1 MRIYFTRVL
10 ITRLAA
16 LALIV
21 ACVFQVPAQAA
32 KTDVLADGSVRFL
45 FNGISAGIA
54 NGQSIHATLANL
66 VPTGANRP
74 DPITFSAI
82 LTLYDERG
90 SVVAQSERAQIL
102 PGKFHSF
109 DIRRGAIRSPG
120 DEKTGRVQV
129 FAELKV
135 FASGLD
141 EAEAQTIKKRAAEYL
156 PVSFELINDTGET
169 SVFGDMIGWYT
180 SPNTNNHSS
189 GQGNDF
195 IISGFGNDLIGIVPG
210 ESLLF
215 TARNMSKPDETG
227 EAISMQLKVF
237 DKNGDV
243 IAVSPVVEIP
253 PGEFRTV
260 GFSHEDLPT
269 AEAPDTRRNHFLT
282 TPLWGVSTGFA
293 SSPLPV
299 R

>member
-1 MRIYFTRVL
+1 M
-10 ITRLAA
+10 
-16 LALIV
+16 
-21 ACVFQVPAQAA
+21 
-32 KTDVLADGSVRFL
+32 
-45 FNGISAGIA
+45 
-54 NGQSIHATLANL
+54 
-66 VPTGANRP
+66 
-74 DPITFSAI
+74 
-82 LTLYDERG
+82 
-90 SVVAQSERAQIL
+90 
-102 PGKFHSF
+102 
-109 DIRRGAIRSPG
+109 
-120 DEKTGRVQV
+120 
-129 FAELKV
+129 

-141 EAEAQTIKKRAAEYL
+141 DAEAQAIQKRAAEYL

-169 SVFGDMIGWYT
+169 SVSGDMIGWYT

-269 AEAPDTRRNHFLT
+269 SEAPATTRNHFLT
-282 TPLWGVSTGFA
+282 TPLWGVGYRVRVLPVAGSLEIVNNSTGRT
-293 SSPLPV
+293 LGGM
-299 R
+299 